1 MTSVIKNILLIN
13 IDTQKTLKQ
22 RGKNYG
28 KVCLYLKGRHKRR
41 KQKYNNVSAIFDAE
55 LGNLDN
61 DEVFLESKSFCR
73 DVF

>member
-22 RGKNYG
+22 CGKKYG
-28 KVCLYLKGRHKRR
+28 KVCLHLKGRYKRR

-61 DEVFLESKSFCR
+61 DEVFLESKTFCQ